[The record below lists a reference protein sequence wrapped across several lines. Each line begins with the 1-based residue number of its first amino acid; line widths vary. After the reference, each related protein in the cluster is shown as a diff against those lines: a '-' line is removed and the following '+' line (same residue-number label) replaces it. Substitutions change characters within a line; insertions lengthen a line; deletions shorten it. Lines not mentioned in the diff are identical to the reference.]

1 MPSSWLRKKPR
12 PTPQQPHL
20 LKTWKRRFEMA
31 LDMELV
37 KKLREQ
43 TGISILECKKAIEE
57 SGGDLIKATDILR
70 KKGFEKAKAKASRVT
85 NQGAI
90 GSYIHMKG
98 KIGVL
103 LELGCETDFVA
114 KNEDFLQLIKEVAM
128 QIAAMNPRYI
138 SEKDIPAAVLEKE
151 KEIYRA
157 QLKNSG
163 KPANIIEKIVKGKLS
178 KYFADVCLLHQN
190 YFKDDSLTIEKLIA
204 EKIHKTGENI
214 VVKRFVRYQ
223 VGEEI

>member
-1 MPSSWLRKKPR
+1 
-12 PTPQQPHL
+12 
-20 LKTWKRRFEMA
+20 MA

-57 SGGDLIKATDILR
+57 AKGDLTQAAEILR
-70 KKGFEKAKAKASRVT
+70 KKGFEKAKAKSSRMT
-85 NQGAI
+85 NQGAV

-103 LELGCETDFVA
+103 VELGCETDFVA
-114 KNEDFLQLIKEVAM
+114 KNEDFLQLIKDVAM

-138 SEKDIPAAVLEKE
+138 SESDIPADVLDKE
-151 KEIYRA
+151 KEIYRE
-157 QLKNSG
+157 QLKSSG
-163 KPANIIEKIVKGKLS
+163 KPANIIEKIVEGKLG
-178 KYFADVCLLHQN
+178 KFYAEACLIHQPF
-190 YFKDDSLTIEKLIA
+190 FKDDKITIEKLIA

-214 VVKRFVRYQ
+214 IVKRFVRYQ
-223 VGEEI
+223 VGEES